1 MEQKLRIAYKL
12 YSGYLLR
19 LGYAARCGVGGMGT
33 SCLDWTCCIMD
44 VGVRLGE
51 LGELGESDRHTS
63 TCVIEKIIQGT
74 K

>member
-1 MEQKLRIAYKL
+1 
-12 YSGYLLR
+12 
-19 LGYAARCGVGGMGT
+19 
-33 SCLDWTCCIMD
+33 MD